1 MPSEE
6 QVLEALRTLRG
17 YSGLKLSS
25 SLPAD
30 IVPAL
35 LLLLIANGGGG
46 GGGGL
51 TFAQTRDAVRD
62 AIDLSAD
69 INTLLDNLIALRQNQ
84 NLVTYTSIANP
95 TVAGQWVQ
103 ISPPDSS
110 IKVLFVQNLSRQD
123 LEVGVGT
130 VGNEIRIALL
140 GTTGTLSLS
149 RAQGNLSGQRY
160 AVRSIL
166 NNAEYI
172 AVKGA

>member
-1 MPSEE
+1 MPPEE
-6 QVLEALRTLRG
+6 EVLEALSTLRG
-17 YSGLKLSS
+17 YSRLKLNS

-35 LLLLIANGGGG
+35 LVLLIANGGG

-62 AIDLSAD
+62 GIDASLD
-69 INTLLDNLIALRQNQ
+69 IGTLLDNLIALRQNQ

-95 TVAGQWVQ
+95 TIAGQWVQ
-103 ISPPDSS
+103 INPIDVN
-110 IKVLFVQNLSRQD
+110 IKVLFVQNLSSQE
-123 LEVGVGT
+123 LEVGVGN
-130 VGNEIRIALL
+130 VGNEIRIGVL

-160 AVRSIL
+160 AVRSSI